1 MIPRQL
7 GCSGGGRG
15 YTYVLTL
22 HMYVHTEKILT
33 KCGDGHGLER
43 VLTSISTVHVLY
55 ICMIVMYG
63 VARLPLLN

>member
-55 ICMIVMYG
+55 I
-63 VARLPLLN
+63 